1 MRFKDSFHPYA
12 AITILFWS
20 MAFVFT
26 RLALQYFT
34 VYSLGLLR
42 YLIASALLL
51 TVAIA
56 TRMKMPALKDLPW
69 FLLSGAAGF
78 GVYMIVF
85 NLGSRSV
92 SASTGSVI
100 LATTPILTALLARL
114 FYKEKL
120 TPLQYGAIGLSF
132 AGVAVLTVLRGGL
145 TVGTG
150 LWFMFASALLVSV
163 YNLLQRRLTR
173 TYTALQST
181 SVSIFLGTLMLCVFL
196 PQAGR
201 ELAGAPAIQYLY
213 IGILGVFSSAVAYLA
228 WGKALSLAHNTSSV
242 SNYMFI
248 TPFLTTLLG
257 LWLAGEPVET
267 STVIGGVLILAGLGL
282 FRFGGRLLVALPL
295 HRTNQ
300 SHV

>member
-51 TVAIA
+51 TVALV

-78 GVYMIVF
+78 GLYMIVF
-85 NLGSRSV
+85 NLGSQSV
-92 SASTGSVI
+92 TASTGSVI

-114 FYKEKL
+114 FYREKL
-120 TPLQYGAIGLSF
+120 TPLQYAAIGISF
-132 AGVAVLTVLRGGL
+132 VGVVVLTVLRGGL
-145 TVGTG
+145 SVGTG
-150 LWFMFASALLVSV
+150 IVYMFISALLVSL

-196 PQAGR
+196 PRAGR
-201 ELAGAPAIQYLY
+201 ELAGAPAIEYLY
-213 IGILGVFSSAVAYLA
+213 LLILGVFSSAVAYLC
-228 WGKALSLAHNTSSV
+228 WGKALSLAQNTSSV

-257 LWLAGEPVET
+257 LWLAGEPVEM
-267 STVIGGVLILAGLGL
+267 STVLGGLLILAGLGL
-282 FRFGGRLLVALPL
+282 FRFGDRWYASRISQRA
-295 HRTNQ
+295 HR

>member
-51 TVAIA
+51 AVAA
-56 TRMKMPALKDLPW
+56 VTRMKWPALKDLPW

-85 NLGSRSV
+85 NIGSQSV

-114 FYKEKL
+114 FYRERL
-120 TPLQYGAIGLSF
+120 TPLQYAAIGLSF
-132 AGVAVLTVLRGGL
+132 VGVVVLTVLRGGL
-145 TVGTG
+145 TMGTG
-150 LWFMFASALLVSV
+150 IVFMFVSALLVSI

-196 PQAGR
+196 PGAAR
-201 ELAGAPAIQYLY
+201 ELQSAPPIQYVY
-213 IGILGVFSSAVAYLA
+213 ILILGVFSSAVAYCA
-228 WGKALSLAHNTSSV
+228 WAKALSMAQDTSSV
-242 SNYMFI
+242 TNYMFI
-248 TPFLTTLLG
+248 TPFLTALLG
-257 LWLAGEPVET
+257 LWIAKEPVEL
-267 STVIGGVLILAGLGL
+267 STVIGGSLIIAGLLL
-282 FRFGGRLLVALPL
+282 FRFGDRLF
-295 HRTNQ
+295 HRTVKPVAGNAG
-300 SHV
+300 

>member
-51 TVAIA
+51 TVALV
-56 TRMKMPALKDLPW
+56 TRMKWPALKDLPW

-85 NLGSRSV
+85 NLGSQSV

-114 FYKEKL
+114 FYQEKL
-120 TPLQYGAIGLSF
+120 TPLQYTAIGLSF
-132 AGVAVLTVLRGGL
+132 AGVVVLTVLRGGL

-150 LWFMFASALLVSV
+150 ILFMFASALLVSV

-196 PQAGR
+196 PRAGR
-201 ELAGAPAIQYLY
+201 ELAAAPAVEYLY
-213 IGILGVFSSAVAYLA
+213 LLILGIFSSAVAYLC

-257 LWLAGEPVET
+257 LWLAGEPVEM

-282 FRFGGRLLVALPL
+282 FRFGDRWLLSRATQQAQ
-295 HRTNQ
+295 R